1 MAPRRAICKT
11 GVDSERE
18 GRLGM
23 ISVEHD
29 LRRQLKEA
37 HMSRAMVY
45 GAFYEALVE
54 RFGADLA
61 EEVMK
66 KAIYRRGR

>member
-23 ISVEHD
+23 ISAEHD
-29 LRRQLKEA
+29 L
-37 HMSRAMVY
+37 MSRAMVD

-54 RFGADLA
+54 RFGADVA